1 MIVTLSEEQKEVVDS
16 ILKWNNQTQIG
27 VIRLL
32 LQALLRSTE
41 DVDIRQDILG
51 TLNWWNNR
59 MGWAEWGKQ
68 QYLHPDHKVEESQ
81 LNEEE
86 NDVNN

>member
-1 MIVTLSEEQKEVVDS
+1 MIVTLTEEQAEVVDY
-16 ILKWNNQTQIG
+16 ILKWNNLTQTG

-59 MGWAEWGKQ
+59 MSWAEWGKQ
-68 QYLHPDHKVEESQ
+68 QYLHPDYKAQESQ

-86 NDVNN
+86 NDTNN

>member
-1 MIVTLSEEQKEVVDS
+1 MIVTLTEEQKEIVDS
-16 ILKWNNQTQIG
+16 ILKWNNLPQAG

-51 TLNWWNNR
+51 TLHWWNNR
-59 MGWAEWGKQ
+59 MSWAEWGKQ
-68 QYLHPDHKVEESQ
+68 RYLHPDYKAQESQ

-86 NDVNN
+86 NDTNN

>member
-1 MIVTLSEEQKEVVDS
+1 MIVTLTEEQAEVVDS
-16 ILKWNNQTQIG
+16 ILKWNNLTQTG

-59 MGWAEWGKQ
+59 MSWAEWGKQ
-68 QYLHPDHKVEESQ
+68 QYLHPDYKAQESQ

-86 NDVNN
+86 NDTNN

>member
-1 MIVTLSEEQKEVVDS
+1 MIITLTEEQKEVVDS

-41 DVDIRQDILG
+41 DVD
-51 TLNWWNNR
+51 R

-68 QYLHPDHKVEESQ
+68 QYLNPDHKVEESQ

>member
-1 MIVTLSEEQKEVVDS
+1 MIITLTEEQKEIVDS

-51 TLNWWNNR
+51 TLHWWNNR

-68 QYLHPDHKVEESQ
+68 QYLHPDHKAQESQ
-81 LNEEE
+81 LNEED
-86 NDVNN
+86 NDTNN